1 MSRGSQRRTSASWPR
16 PLPESAALALL
27 GTARYFLMFLPPY
40 DRRASFSELARVVKP
55 GGYLVT
61 AMNPAEPWS

>member
-1 MSRGSQRRTSASWPR
+1 
-16 PLPESAALALL
+16 LPESAALALL